1 MKKQNGSAVIGWF
14 VGGGGVAVLA
24 LILFSSYISAFNYG
38 NQMEN
43 QLKAEWSNNQ
53 NILAQYQQ
61 KILEAAQVPEMY
73 KNDFKEVTTAAI
85 QGRYGENGSK
95 AVFQWL
101 QEQNPNL
108 DARIY
113 IKLQQLIEAGRD
125 DFKIA
130 QTKLI
135 DVKRQYETAL
145 GYFWQGMWL
154 KIAGYPKTD
163 LSIYKPIT
171 TDRVEQT
178 FQKGK
183 EDGPLKL
190 R

>member
-1 MKKQNGSAVIGWF
+1 MSKQNGSGMIGWLA
-14 VGGGGVAVLA
+14 GGGVIAFLL
-24 LILFSSYISAFNYG
+24 LIVVSSYISAFNYG
-38 NQMEN
+38 NLMEN

-61 KILEAAQVPEMY
+61 KMLEAAQVPEMY
-73 KNDFKEVTTAAI
+73 KNDFKEVATAAI
-85 QGRYGENGSK
+85 QGRYGEEGSK

-108 DARIY
+108 DSRVY
-113 IKLQQLIEAGRD
+113 LKLQQLIEAGRD
-125 DFKIA
+125 EFKIA
-130 QTKLI
+130 QTKMI
-135 DVKRQYETAL
+135 DIKRQYETAL
-145 GYFWQGMWL
+145 GYFWQGLWL
-154 KIAGYPKTD
+154 KIAGYPKVD
-163 LSIYKPIT
+163 LAMYKPIT

-178 FQKGK
+178 FQRGK

>member
-1 MKKQNGSAVIGWF
+1 
-14 VGGGGVAVLA
+14 
-24 LILFSSYISAFNYG
+24 
-38 NQMEN
+38 
-43 QLKAEWSNNQ
+43 
-53 NILAQYQQ
+53 
-61 KILEAAQVPEMY
+61 MY

-145 GYFWQGMWL
+145 GYFWQGLWL
-154 KIAGYPKTD
+154 KIAGYPKAD
-163 LSIYKPIT
+163 LAMYKPIT